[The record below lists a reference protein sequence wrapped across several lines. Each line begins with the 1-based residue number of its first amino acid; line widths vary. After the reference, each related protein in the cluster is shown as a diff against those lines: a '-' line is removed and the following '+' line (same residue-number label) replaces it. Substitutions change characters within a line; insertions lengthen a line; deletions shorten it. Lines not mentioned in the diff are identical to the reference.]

1 MPAMKLLVSLIGMV
15 LILES
20 LPYVAAPDSMRN
32 WLKQLSEM
40 ESGVLRV
47 LGLAALGSGLI
58 LCYLAQKTNMF

>member
-1 MPAMKLLVSLIGMV
+1 
-15 LILES
+15 
-20 LPYVAAPDSMRN
+20 VAAPDAMRN

-47 LGLAALGSGLI
+47 LGLSALASGLI